1 MEISALSQVMAM
13 AALAAGQITQNIQT
27 NINNKAASKQA
38 ALDAQNLANQKVEAE
53 TKRLNLLKTQM
64 AKQRAKFGA
73 AGINP
78 DEGSAANVLEE
89 IKTNAEDELEV
100 LNTNYRYRL
109 DSLNNSLATSQRK
122 NLLSSASSTFD
133 TAMNIGSKL
142 LV

>member
-38 ALDAQNLANQKVEAE
+38 ALDAQNLANQKAEAE

>member
-38 ALDAQNLANQKVEAE
+38 ALDAQNLANQKAEAE

-122 NLLSSASSTFD
+122 NLLSSALPYFLNFH
-133 TAMNIGSKL
+133 A
-142 LV
+142 

>member
-38 ALDAQNLANQKVEAE
+38 ALDAQNLANQKAEAE

-122 NLLSSASSTFD
+122 NLLASASSTFD

>member
-38 ALDAQNLANQKVEAE
+38 ALDAQNLANQKAEAE

-89 IKTNAEDELEV
+89 IKTNAEDELEA

-122 NLLSSASSTFD
+122 NLLSSASGTFD